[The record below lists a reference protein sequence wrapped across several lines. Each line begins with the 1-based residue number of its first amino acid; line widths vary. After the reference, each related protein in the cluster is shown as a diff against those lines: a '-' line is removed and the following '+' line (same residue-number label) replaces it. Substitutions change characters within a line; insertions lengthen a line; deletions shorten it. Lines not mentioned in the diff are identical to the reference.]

1 MRENSASI
9 APAARMT
16 RRWIDTQTAL
26 RSVPSLK
33 PETCEAFYRSKR
45 SELVPALSVTD
56 SFFRFRAAQWPR
68 RLRPPPPGSW

>member
-9 APAARMT
+9 APAARMA

-45 SELVPALSVTD
+45 SELVPALSN
-56 SFFRFRAAQWPR
+56 
-68 RLRPPPPGSW
+68 LL